1 MINKV
6 YFDKGEGVP
15 VKSWATD
22 VDENVITQM
31 SQLAEMPFI
40 HKHIS
45 LMPDAH
51 LGKGCSV
58 GSVVPTLKAIIPASV
73 GVDIGCGMLAVT
85 TNLSS
90 KDLPENLD
98 IFRHSIERD
107 VPLGPGG
114 QRKTARMPEFYIDYG
129 PITNNELMVADYA
142 FRNLKGLSERV
153 LGKSWMKQL
162 GTLGSGNHFI
172 ELCLD
177 QNDQVWIMLHS
188 GSRGIGN
195 LIGQHFISEAK
206 SEMEKYHIHLP
217 NKDLSYLSQDTE
229 KFNNYIA
236 AVNWCQQYASINRR
250 MMLGAIHKNL
260 IHFFPHVKLEG
271 IVINCHHNY
280 VEMESHFNKNVWVTR
295 KGAIRARENDWGI
308 IPGSMGAKSF
318 IVTGKGNEESFHS
331 CSHGAGRTMSRTEAK
346 KRFTVRD
353 LEEQTKGIS
362 CQKDASVLDEIPSS
376 YKDIDSVMKNQ
387 EDLVNIEFTLKQ
399 ILNIKGG

>member
-1 MINKV
+1 
-6 YFDKGEGVP
+6 
-15 VKSWATD
+15 
-22 VDENVITQM
+22 
-31 SQLAEMPFI
+31 MPFI

-308 IPGSMGAKSF
+308 IPGSMGTKSF